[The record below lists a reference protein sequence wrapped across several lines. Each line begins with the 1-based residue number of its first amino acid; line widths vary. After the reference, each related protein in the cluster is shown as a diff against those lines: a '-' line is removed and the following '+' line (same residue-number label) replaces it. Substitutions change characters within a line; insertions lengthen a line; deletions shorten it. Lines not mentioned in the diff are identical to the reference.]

1 MTEITERTLN
11 SIITPGRIFLGYS
24 QHEINNLLRDRRPSS
39 VPSTVAIVPVP
50 GNEFAM
56 PAEDR
61 IRSHDGG
68 QLLEHLAPED
78 LAFDGQAPALVV
90 VKQDSL
96 LPELL
101 SEDPILRYEVLNS
114 VLLSTIDPACQD
126 QEQELPWLKL

>member
-1 MTEITERTLN
+1 MAKTLTYPYV
-11 SIITPGRIFLGYS
+11 SPGL
-24 QHEINNLLRDRRPSS
+24 EEVLLS
-39 VPSTVAIVPVP
+39 VP

-90 VKQDSL
+90 VKEDSL

-126 QEQELPWLKL
+126 QEQELPRLKL